1 MADPFNSP
9 SPQLAD
15 PVDHAFS
22 ISPHATNP
30 IAFTTRAIYVGGAGN
45 VVCRFAG
52 DTADVTLSA
61 VPAGTLLP
69 IRVTHVRATSTATLL
84 IGLY

>member
-1 MADPFNSP
+1 MSDPFNSP

-30 IAFTTRAIYVGGAGN
+30 IAFTTRAIYVGVGY
-45 VVCRFAG
+45 
-52 DTADVTLSA
+52 TAANDWQEA
-61 VPAGTLLP
+61 A
-69 IRVTHVRATSTATLL
+69 
-84 IGLY
+84 

>member
-1 MADPFNSP
+1 MSDPFNSP

-30 IAFTTRAIYVGGAGN
+30 IAFTTRAIYVGGAGTPSLN
-45 VVCRFAG
+45 MVACPW
-52 DTADVTLSA
+52 TLPVGSCM
-61 VPAGTLLP
+61 V
-69 IRVTHVRATSTATLL
+69 TSTATTNRAKREP
-84 IGLY
+84 